1 MNLVEMLSEYE
12 SNFDGGET
20 EVMGA
25 PTGIEI
31 SGLSFDSRDV
41 QNGNMFFCIS
51 GGTHDGHEYASQAI
65 ERGAV
70 ALIVER
76 ELVTSVPQVVVRNSR
91 EAMGY
96 FSCIYYGFP
105 SKELDV
111 IGVTGTNGKT
121 TTTEIITEILNTAG
135 VASQSIGTLTGV
147 LTTPEAPDLQRQFR
161 SLVNAGI
168 QSVVMEV
175 SSHALSQYRVTGTEF
190 DIGVFTNLSHD
201 HLDFHNDLEDYFK
214 AKCSL
219 FTENQCK
226 TAVVNID
233 DPFGLRLMKKID
245 IETCQ
250 VSPSSAEVRKTSFTG
265 SSIIWRD
272 QVVELQISGE
282 FNIENA
288 LLAASTCLLLG
299 LKEDQIVNGLKAAE
313 PVPGRFEIVSGNQDG
328 PIVIVDYSHTP
339 AGIENVLQ
347 AVRNIAP
354 EVKLTIVFGCGG
366 DRDRSKRPQMA
377 SSAEVHADQVIIT
390 SDNPRNENPR
400 KIIDDAMAGF
410 EYPESVI
417 VEEDRESAIRIAIQ
431 SSQPGEVV
439 VIAGKGAETTQEI
452 RGNVRPFDDR
462 VIARKNLKGVKG

>member
-20 EVMGA
+20 EVIGA

-41 QNGNMFFCIS
+41 QTGDMFFCIS
-51 GGTHDGHEYASQAI
+51 GGTHDGHEYASEAI

-76 ELVTSVPQVVVRNSR
+76 ELVTPVPQVVVRNSR

-96 FSCIYYGFP
+96 FSCVYYGFP

-111 IGVTGTNGKT
+111 VGVTGTNGKT
-121 TTTEIITEILNTAG
+121 TTTEIITEILSTAG
-135 VASQSIGTLTGV
+135 IASQSIGTLTGV

-161 SLVNAGI
+161 SLVNDGI

-175 SSHALSQYRVTGTEF
+175 SSHALSQYRVSGTEF

-233 DPFGLRLMKKID
+233 DPFGQRLVKKLD
-245 IETCQ
+245 IETCE
-250 VSPSSAEVRKTSFTG
+250 VSPSSAEVRKISFTG

-272 QVVELQISGE
+272 QVVELQITGE

-299 LKEDQIVNGLKAAE
+299 LKEDQIVNGLKKAE
-313 PVPGRFEIVSGNQDG
+313 PVPGRFEIVSGNKDG

-390 SDNPRNENPR
+390 TDNPRNEDPR

-431 SSQPGEVV
+431 SSQSGEVV

-462 VIARKNLKGVKG
+462 LIARKNLKGVKG